1 MSVRI
6 MSGSNAVYP
15 AATAPLIKQKTS
27 PNDKSRDDLSTADLI
42 EAMTV
47 RLKRLDQLEQE
58 NKNLKH
64 QLQSYEMRYCK

>member
-15 AATAPLIKQKTS
+15 AATAPLIKQRAS
-27 PNDKSRDDLSTADLI
+27 PNDNSRDILSTADLI
-42 EAMTV
+42 ETITV
-47 RLKRLDQLEQE
+47 RLQRLDQLEQE

-64 QLQSYEMRYCK
+64 QLQSYEMR